1 MFILKGLMEMFF
13 FVVVFFTPV
22 IDQHHFT
29 DDLNTLPSCSGHSRF
44 MGASTGTGT
53 LLFISVVSW
62 LRRLE

>member
-13 FVVVFFTPV
+13 FFTPV
-22 IDQHHFT
+22 IDQQHFT
-29 DDLNTLPSCSGHSRF
+29 DDLNTLPSRSGHSRF